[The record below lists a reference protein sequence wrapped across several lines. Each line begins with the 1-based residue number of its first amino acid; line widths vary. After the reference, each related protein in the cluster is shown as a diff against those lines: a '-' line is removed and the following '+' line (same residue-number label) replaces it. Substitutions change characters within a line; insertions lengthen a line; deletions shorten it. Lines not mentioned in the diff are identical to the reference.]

1 MATTKKQVRQ
11 DFKHAR
17 FLMQEANRIM
27 KNKEQVDWSN
37 DADACQ
43 IALELSASA
52 STFLQYVTEQQEKGA
67 N

>member
-1 MATTKKQVRQ
+1 MSTTKKQVRQ

-27 KNKEQVDWSN
+27 KSKEQIDWSN

-52 STFLQYVTEQQEKGA
+52 STFLQYVTDQQDKGA
-67 N
+67 K

>member
-1 MATTKKQVRQ
+1 MTTTKKQVRN
-11 DFKHAR
+11 DFKHVR

-27 KNKEQVDWSN
+27 KSKEQIDWTN

-43 IALELSASA
+43 IALELSACA
-52 STFLQYVTEQQEKGA
+52 STFLQYVTEQQEKVG

>member
-1 MATTKKQVRQ
+1 MSTTKKQVRQ

-17 FLMQEANRIM
+17 FLMAEANRIM
-27 KNKEQVDWSN
+27 KSKEQVDWSN

-67 N
+67 K

>member
-1 MATTKKQVRQ
+1 MSTTKKQVRQ

-27 KNKEQVDWSN
+27 KSKEQIDWSN

-67 N
+67 K

>member
-1 MATTKKQVRQ
+1 MSTTKKQVRQ

-27 KNKEQVDWSN
+27 KSKEQVDWTN

-43 IALELSASA
+43 IALELSACA

-67 N
+67 K

>member
-1 MATTKKQVRQ
+1 MATTKKQVRN
-11 DFKHAR
+11 DFKHVR

-27 KNKEQVDWSN
+27 KSKEQIDWTN

-43 IALELSASA
+43 IALELSACA
-52 STFLQYVTEQQEKGA
+52 STFLQYVTEQQEKVG